1 MKARTTEIC
10 IQAKKNLVT
19 PNFQGHRFSNSQGM
33 IHLIWPPKFIF
44 DPIKPQQ
51 PTIQLFF
58 TWNMLLCIK
67 SRNGAQKEGPLPW
80 FGVIPIAK
88 CGLILAPWSG
98 QLIQPKFFFQ
108 PFHCLDISSFQKG
121 VKFWVPWRPGSHN
134 QVIWWAQG
142 PQVLI

>member
-10 IQAKKNLVT
+10 IQAKKILVT
-19 PNFQGHRFSNSQGM
+19 PNFQGPRFSNSQGM

-58 TWNMLLCIK
+58 TWNMLLSIK
-67 SRNGAQKEGPLPW
+67 SRNGAQKESPLPW

-98 QLIQPKFFFQ
+98 QHINKKKISAFSQSRYLKF
-108 PFHCLDISSFQKG
+108 SKG
-121 VKFWVPWRPGSHN
+121 GQILGTLGARVP
-134 QVIWWAQG
+134 
-142 PQVLI
+142 